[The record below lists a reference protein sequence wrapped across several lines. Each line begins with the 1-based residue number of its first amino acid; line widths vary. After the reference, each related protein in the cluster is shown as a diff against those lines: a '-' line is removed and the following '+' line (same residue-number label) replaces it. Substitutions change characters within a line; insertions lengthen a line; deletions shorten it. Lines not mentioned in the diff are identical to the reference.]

1 MPGRAK
7 SVKRAV
13 IPAAGYGT
21 RFLPVTKAVPKELLP
36 IGNKPAIQYVVE
48 EAVASGVEEIVLVC
62 HPSKAGIIDY
72 FRPNK
77 GLRAFLERRGKREE
91 LIELERIESLA
102 DFRVVYQEEPRGLG
116 HAVWCARK
124 EVGDEPFLVLLPD
137 VLLVWEKVP
146 AIRDL
151 MELDLRSE
159 WGLLLERLTPAE
171 VSSYGVIR
179 GDQIR
184 DGQYEIKGAVE
195 KPSREKAPSNL
206 GILGRYLLP
215 PEIFPILEGLP
226 TGALGEIQLTDA
238 VDILAGRRPGRGF
251 LVDGEIFDVG
261 TPEGVREA
269 NNYFFEAPASRGP
282 SFLP

>member
-1 MPGRAK
+1 
-7 SVKRAV
+7 
-13 IPAAGYGT
+13 
-21 RFLPVTKAVPKELLP
+21 
-36 IGNKPAIQYVVE
+36 
-48 EAVASGVEEIVLVC
+48 
-62 HPSKAGIIDY
+62 
-72 FRPNK
+72 
-77 GLRAFLERRGKREE
+77 
-91 LIELERIESLA
+91 
-102 DFRVVYQEEPRGLG
+102 
-116 HAVWCARK
+116 
-124 EVGDEPFLVLLPD
+124 
-137 VLLVWEKVP
+137 
-146 AIRDL
+146 